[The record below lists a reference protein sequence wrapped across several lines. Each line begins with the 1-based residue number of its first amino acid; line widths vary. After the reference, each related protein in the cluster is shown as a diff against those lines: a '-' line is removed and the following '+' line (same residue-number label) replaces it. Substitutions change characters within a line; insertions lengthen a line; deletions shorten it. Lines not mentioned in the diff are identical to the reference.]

1 MTEQMKKQIDEVFRL
16 WDNGLCPGGQV
27 AIRQGGETIYDRC
40 FGYADIENKLPVTP
54 ESVFHVAS
62 VSKQFTVFAVLLLQE
77 DGLLNIDDDVRK
89 YIPELIRFDEPVT
102 VRNMMNNVSGIR
114 DIWTLEMARGVRID
128 DTITQKDAVTIIAN
142 QTQLN
147 FPPETQYMYSNSNFV
162 LLAEIVE
169 KITGKSLNDFL
180 QERVFKPLGMT
191 STVIRDRYWQRIDNR
206 ARSFWDNG
214 TEYFHSVLN
223 YGSYGSTSLHTTAHD
238 FMKWMD
244 NYKNPTVCK
253 KETVELMMQV
263 PALKGGAKTT
273 YGGGL
278 MLDELE
284 GHRYFK
290 HGGADAAFRSI
301 IVRLPDD
308 DIDLVILG
316 NTQNTPT
323 DPAAM
328 AVLRILLGL
337 EPAKQPEMKVLE
349 SFDEKQAAGLYYAD
363 LPDAITVE
371 VVEENGR
378 LFMVESFEN
387 APLTHVRGNLY
398 KVGRL
403 ETWLLLGDDEP
414 AIFMPG
420 ATVKLKKA
428 DAAAQPSERLLR
440 YEGRYESAEIE
451 TAYEITER
459 DGKLY
464 SYHFRNGETR
474 LYPIGYDRFVANSA
488 RGDFVQFT
496 RGSGGAVIGMTLSY
510 GRVQNLPLS
519 KVD

>member
-1 MTEQMKKQIDEVFRL
+1 MTEQMKKQIDEIFHL
-16 WDNGLCPGGQV
+16 WQNGVCPGGQV
-27 AIRQGGETIYDRC
+27 LIRQGGQFVYDRC
-40 FGYADIENKLPVTP
+40 FGYADIENRLPVTDD
-54 ESVFHVAS
+54 SVFHVAS
-62 VSKQFTVFAVLLLQE
+62 VSKQLTVFAVLLLQE
-77 DGLLNIDDDVRK
+77 DGLLDIDKDVRE

-102 VRNMMNNVSGIR
+102 VRNLINNDSGIR

-128 DTITQKDAVTIIAN
+128 DTITQKDAITIIAN

-162 LLAEIVE
+162 LLAEIAE
-169 KITGKSLNDFL
+169 KISGKSLNDFL
-180 QERVFKPLGMT
+180 RERVFGPLGMT

-244 NYKNPTVCK
+244 NYKNPKVCK
-253 KETVELMMQV
+253 KETIDIMMTV
-263 PALKGGAKTT
+263 PKLKGGAETS
-273 YGGGL
+273 YAGGL
-278 MLDELE
+278 MIGELD

-301 IVRLPDD
+301 IVGLPDD
-308 DIDLVILG
+308 DIELVILS

-337 EPAKQPEMKVLE
+337 EAPKRAEIETVE
-349 SFDEKQAAGLYYAD
+349 NFDQSAAAGVYYAD
-363 LPDAITVE
+363 LPDAITLD
-371 VVEENGR
+371 VVEEGGK
-378 LFMVESFEN
+378 LFLVETFDK

-398 KVGRL
+398 QVGHL
-403 ETWLLLGDDEP
+403 DEYLLLGPDAP
-414 AIFMPG
+414 AIIMG
-420 ATVKLKKA
+420 ESSIKLQKA
-428 DAAAQPSERLLR
+428 DASPVPSEHLLR
-440 YEGRYESAEIE
+440 YEGRYESSEIE
-451 TAYEITER
+451 TAYEVTER
-459 DGKLY
+459 DGGLY
-464 SYHFRNGETR
+464 LYHFRNGESR
-474 LYPIGYDRFVANSA
+474 LYPIAHDRFVTDGQRST
-488 RGDFVQFT
+488 FVQFT
-496 RGSGGAVIGMTLSY
+496 RGSGGAVIGLTFSY
-510 GRVQNLPLS
+510 GRVQNLPFS